1 MHNSVKNKGD
11 GAQLEQIQQ
20 LEFMLAA
27 KMNMGFA
34 ILIVQI
40 MILVCLKAKIYFLK
54 IMFSFLM
61 KRVMFFRS
69 DNKAN
74 SKTN

>member
-11 GAQLEQIQQ
+11 GAQLEQIHQ
-20 LEFMLAA
+20 LEFMLVA

-40 MILVCLKAKIYFLK
+40 MILVCLKAKIYLHVFIFNEK
-54 IMFSFLM
+54 SYVFQ
-61 KRVMFFRS
+61 
-69 DNKAN
+69 
-74 SKTN
+74 T